1 MLARASELL
10 ALARAGRQLTPA
22 SVSSPRRQQL
32 AALAADELTD
42 LSRRTPS
49 PWTLPFPPPI
59 ASPSPS
65 PHHGRRRRSHPTGVA
80 APTVNLAP
88 LHRVLQHRRCP
99 LLRASR
105 APSARLP
112 RSSVTD
118 LAFAAHRRRSPPPS
132 PLLQLVSDLA
142 VCSVATAVSMATFP
156 SSPLSFS
163 SSVATARS
171 SLVRAAARARRRR
184 GSGHPTATPS

>member
-1 MLARASELL
+1 MLARASQLP
-10 ALARAGRQLTPA
+10 ALARAGREVTPA
-22 SVSSPRRQQL
+22 SVSSPRRQLL
-32 AALAADELTD
+32 AALAADALAD
-42 LSRRTPS
+42 LPRRAPSLWTPS
-49 PWTLPFPPPI
+49 FSPV

-65 PHHGRRRRSHPTGVA
+65 PHHGRRRRRHLTGVTA
-80 APTVNLAP
+80 ATVDLAP
-88 LHRVLQHRRCP
+88 YYRVLQHRRRP

-142 VCSVATAVSMATFP
+142 ACSVATAVSMATFP
-156 SSPLSFS
+156 SSPLSLS

-171 SLVRAAARARRRR
+171 SPVRAAARARRRR
-184 GSGHPTATPS
+184 GSGHPTAAPP

>member
-1 MLARASELL
+1 MLARASQLP
-10 ALARAGRQLTPA
+10 ALARAGREVTPA
-22 SVSSPRRQQL
+22 SASSPRRELL
-32 AALAADELTD
+32 AALARGCAGRTP
-42 LSRRTPS
+42 RRAPS
-49 PWTLPFPPPI
+49 PWTPPFSPI
-59 ASPSPS
+59 ASPSPF
-65 PHHGRRRRSHPTGVA
+65 PHHGRRRRRHLTGV
-80 APTVNLAP
+80 TVATVDLAP
-88 LHRVLQHRRCP
+88 SHCVLQLRRRP

-112 RSSVTD
+112 RSSATD

-156 SSPLSFS
+156 SSPLSLS

-171 SLVRAAARARRRR
+171 SPERAAARARRRR
-184 GSGHPTATPS
+184 GSGHPTAAPP

>member
-1 MLARASELL
+1 MLARASQLP
-10 ALARAGRQLTPA
+10 ALARAGREVTPA
-22 SVSSPRRQQL
+22 SASSPPRHLL
-32 AALAADELTD
+32 AVLAADELAD
-42 LSRRTPS
+42 LPRRAPS
-49 PWTLPFPPPI
+49 PWTSPFSPI

-65 PHHGRRRRSHPTGVA
+65 SHHGRRRRSHLTGVA
-80 APTVNLAP
+80 APTVDLAP
-88 LHRVLQHRRCP
+88 YYRVLQHRRRP

-118 LAFAAHRRRSPPPS
+118 LAFAAHRQRSPPSS
-132 PLLQLVSDLA
+132 PLLQLISDLA

-156 SSPLSFS
+156 SSPLSLS

-171 SLVRAAARARRRR
+171 SPERAAARARRRR
-184 GSGHPTATPS
+184 GSGHPTAAPP

>member
-32 AALAADELTD
+32 AALAADELDD
-42 LSRRTPS
+42 LPRRAPS
-49 PWTLPFPPPI
+49 PWTSSLSPI

-65 PHHGRRRRSHPTGVA
+65 PYHGRRRRSHLTGVTA
-80 APTVNLAP
+80 ATVDLAP
-88 LHRVLQHRRCP
+88 YYRVLQHRRRP

-142 VCSVATAVSMATFP
+142 VNSVATAVSMATFP
-156 SSPLSFS
+156 SSPLSLS

-171 SLVRAAARARRRR
+171 SPVRVAARARRRR
-184 GSGHPTATPS
+184 GSGHPTAAPP

>member
-32 AALAADELTD
+32 AALAADELDD
-42 LSRRTPS
+42 LPRRAPS
-49 PWTLPFPPPI
+49 PWTSSLSPI
-59 ASPSPS
+59 ASPSPF
-65 PHHGRRRRSHPTGVA
+65 PHHGRRRRRHLTGV
-80 APTVNLAP
+80 TVATVDLAP
-88 LHRVLQHRRCP
+88 FHCVLQLCRRP

-156 SSPLSFS
+156 SSPLSLS

-171 SLVRAAARARRRR
+171 SPVRTAARARRRR
-184 GSGHPTATPS
+184 GSGHPTATPP

>member
-1 MLARASELL
+1 MLARASQLP
-10 ALARAGRQLTPA
+10 ALARAGREVTPA

-32 AALAADELTD
+32 AALAADELAD
-42 LSRRTPS
+42 LSRCAPS
-49 PWTLPFPPPI
+49 PWTLPFSPI

-65 PHHGRRRRSHPTGVA
+65 PHHGRRRRSHLTEVA
-80 APTVNLAP
+80 APTVDLAP
-88 LHRVLQHRRCP
+88 LHRVLQHRRRP

-132 PLLQLVSDLA
+132 PLLQLISDLA

-156 SSPLSFS
+156 SSPLSLS
-163 SSVATARS
+163 SSAATARS
-171 SLVRAAARARRRR
+171 SPERAAARARRRQ
-184 GSGHPTATPS
+184 GSGHPTATPP

>member
-1 MLARASELL
+1 MLARASQLP
-10 ALARAGRQLTPA
+10 ALSRAGREVTPA
-22 SVSSPRRQQL
+22 SASSPRRHLL
-32 AALAADELTD
+32 AASPVDALDEPLD
-42 LSRRTPS
+42 APPSLWTP
-49 PWTLPFPPPI
+49 PFSPI

-65 PHHGRRRRSHPTGVA
+65 PHHGRRRRSHLTGVTA
-80 APTVNLAP
+80 ATVDLAP
-88 LHRVLQHRRCP
+88 SHCVLQLCRRP

-156 SSPLSFS
+156 SSPLSLS
-163 SSVATARS
+163 SSAATARS
-171 SLVRAAARARRRR
+171 SPERAAARARRRR
-184 GSGHPTATPS
+184 GSGHPTATPP

>member
-1 MLARASELL
+1 MASQLL
-10 ALARAGRQLTPA
+10 ALARAGREVTPA

-32 AALAADELTD
+32 AALAADELDD
-42 LSRRTPS
+42 LSRRAPS
-49 PWTLPFPPPI
+49 PWTSSLSPI
-59 ASPSPS
+59 ASPSPF
-65 PHHGRRRRSHPTGVA
+65 PHHGRRRRRHLTGVTV
-80 APTVNLAP
+80 PTVDLAP
-88 LHRVLQHRRCP
+88 FQRVQQLRRRP

-112 RSSVTD
+112 RSSATD

-132 PLLQLVSDLA
+132 PLQQLTSDLA
-142 VCSVATAVSMATFP
+142 VRSVATAVSMATFP

-171 SLVRAAARARRRR
+171 SPVRAAARARRRR
-184 GSGHPTATPS
+184 GSGHPTAAPP

>member
-1 MLARASELL
+1 M
-10 ALARAGRQLTPA
+10 TPA
-22 SVSSPRRQQL
+22 SASSPPRHLL
-32 AALAADELTD
+32 AALAADALAD
-42 LSRRTPS
+42 LPRRAPS
-49 PWTLPFPPPI
+49 PWTLPFSPI

-65 PHHGRRRRSHPTGVA
+65 PYHGRRRRSHLTGVA
-80 APTVNLAP
+80 APTVDLAP
-88 LHRVLQHRRCP
+88 YHRVLQHRRRP

-132 PLLQLVSDLA
+132 PLLQLISDLA

-156 SSPLSFS
+156 SSPLSLS

-171 SLVRAAARARRRR
+171 SPVRAAARARRRR
-184 GSGHPTATPS
+184 GSGHPTATPP